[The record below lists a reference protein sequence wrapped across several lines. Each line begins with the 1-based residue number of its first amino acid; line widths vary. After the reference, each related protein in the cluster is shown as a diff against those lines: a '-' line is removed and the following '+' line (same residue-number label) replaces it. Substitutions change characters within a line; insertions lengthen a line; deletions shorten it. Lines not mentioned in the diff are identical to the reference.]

1 MTKNQL
7 NTGINTDAEY
17 IINLAL
23 GYQISQ
29 VLFAAID
36 MNIFTILESGP
47 RKIEEI
53 AEAVGSDKQSLRR
66 LVNAL
71 VALNLLETKDGMF
84 LNSNISSQ
92 YLVKG
97 NKGYLGNAI
106 HHDAS
111 LWDFW
116 EGMEK
121 QIKSGKGKQPD
132 DEYLGE
138 FPHRLKDYLS
148 AMNDFAELKSD
159 MIADA
164 ISINKY
170 RKMLDVG
177 CGPGTYAINFVERNP
192 LLDCTI
198 IDLKPNLAYA
208 REVISKSGYQDRISV
223 LPCQILEDEIPGDG
237 YDLIFISNLIHIYG
251 EIEVRKI
258 VEKIWNKA
266 AISGEIIIH
275 DYILDE
281 DGHGPLG
288 ASLFDINMF
297 VGTPNGKCYTALE
310 IKELLK
316 ELGAKNVRQI
326 PVGLGSSLVIGEKK

>member
-1 MTKNQL
+1 MNKNQL

-17 IINLAL
+17 ILNLAL

-36 MNIFTILESGP
+36 MDIFTILENGA
-47 RKIEEI
+47 RNAADI
-53 AEAVGSDKQSLRR
+53 AKAVGSNEQSLRR

-84 LNSNISSQ
+84 LNSYISSQ

-97 NKGYLGNAI
+97 NREYLGNAI
-106 HHDAS
+106 HHTGN

-116 EGMEK
+116 EGLDK

-132 DEYLGE
+132 DKYLGD
-138 FPHRLKDYLS
+138 FSHRLKDYLF
-148 AMNDFAELKSD
+148 AMNDFAELKKD
-159 MIADA
+159 IIADA

-177 CGPGTYAINFVERNP
+177 CGPGTFTIKFVERNP

-198 IDLKPNLAYA
+198 IDLEPNLAYA
-208 REVISKSGYQDRISV
+208 RELISKSGYQDRISV
-223 LPCQILEDEIPGDG
+223 LPCQLLEDEIPGDG
-237 YDLIFISNLIHIYG
+237 YDLIFISNLIHIYD
-251 EIEVRKI
+251 ETEVRKI

-266 AISGEIIIH
+266 ARSGEIIIH
-275 DYILDE
+275 DYILDD
-281 DGHGPLG
+281 DGQGPLS

-316 ELGAKNVRQI
+316 EQGAKNVRQI
-326 PVGLGSSLVIGEKK
+326 PVGLGSSLVIGEK

>member
-7 NTGINTDAEY
+7 KTGINTDAEY
-17 IINLAL
+17 ILNLAL

-36 MNIFTILESGP
+36 MDIFTILENGA
-47 RKIEEI
+47 RNVAEI
-53 AEAVGSDKQSLRR
+53 AKAVGSNEQSLRR

-71 VALNLLETKDGMF
+71 VALNLLETKDGML

-97 NKGYLGNAI
+97 NSEYLGNAI
-106 HHDAS
+106 HHTGN

-116 EGMEK
+116 EGLSK

-148 AMNDFAELKSD
+148 AMNDFAELKKD
-159 MIADA
+159 IIADA

-177 CGPGTYAINFVERNP
+177 CGPGTFAIKFVERNL

-198 IDLKPNLAYA
+198 IDLEPNLAYA
-208 REVISKSGYQDRISV
+208 RELISKSGYQDRINV
-223 LPCQILEDEIPGDG
+223 LPCQLLEDEIPGDG
-237 YDLIFISNLIHIYG
+237 YDLIFISNLIHIYD
-251 EIEVRKI
+251 ETEVRKI

-266 AISGEIIIH
+266 TRSGEVIIH
-275 DYILDE
+275 DYILDD
-281 DGHGPLG
+281 DGLGPLS

-297 VGTPNGKCYTALE
+297 VGTPNGKCYTVLE

-316 ELGAKNVRQI
+316 EQGAKNVRQI
-326 PVGLGSSLVIGEKK
+326 PVGLGSSLLIGEK